1 MFTNDIRMGA
11 FKALTKHHYQEG
23 IEAGILFAKTQGGHG
38 SENRTGVIMQEIA
51 SYGSA
56 AKSAVPQLKE
66 VIVSFHEQVQKREF
80 PGGEINDRRVRAVE
94 DAIKTIEAAKDQPKL
109 RSIGPAQER

>member
-1 MFTNDIRMGA
+1 
-11 FKALTKHHYQEG
+11 
-23 IEAGILFAKTQGGHG
+23 
-38 SENRTGVIMQEIA
+38 MQEIA

-66 VIVSFHEQVQKREF
+66 LIASFNEQVQKREF

-94 DAIKTIEAAKDQPKL
+94 DTIKTIEAAQEQPQL
-109 RSIGPAQER
+109 RSIRPAK